1 MGESV
6 SEIIND
12 VAAGAGIEGASV
24 PIPLPEQEPKV
35 LPRSGLGM
43 PTRSGH
49 VLIVDDLAT
58 IRLMLARHVRELGHQ
73 VTLSGDGRDALKLL
87 GEQSFDLV
95 LLDMMM
101 PGMDGYAV
109 LKQIKEDPGLRE
121 IPVVMISG
129 VDDIKLVTRCIEIG
143 AEDYLPK
150 PFEPAL
156 LRARVR
162 ACLDKKQMWDELE
175 TRYRQLKDLEQ
186 LRDSLT
192 YMIVH
197 DLRTPLTSLL
207 TGLQTLEAIGD
218 LDAIQTEM
226 LEVSVSGGNTLLGM
240 INDLLDVSKMEDGSL
255 ALERGEVAPNA
266 LIWGALQQVKALAQS
281 KHLHLHQEIA
291 PDLPSLWAD
300 EEKLRRVLVNL
311 VSNAIKFTPDSG
323 DITVSVR
330 LQEQIQ
336 EQNATSN
343 DNSTQAASADAQHG
357 NALLFMVQDTGEGIP
372 RESFGRIFEKFGQV
386 ENRKAGRKMSTGLG
400 LTFCKMVVEAHGG
413 KIRVESELGQGS
425 TFLFTIPLEDNIPLK
440 TLS

>member
-197 DLRTPLTSLL
+197 DLRTP
-207 TGLQTLEAIGD
+207 AY
-218 LDAIQTEM
+218 
-226 LEVSVSGGNTLLGM
+226 
-240 INDLLDVSKMEDGSL
+240 
-255 ALERGEVAPNA
+255 
-266 LIWGALQQVKALAQS
+266 
-281 KHLHLHQEIA
+281 
-291 PDLPSLWAD
+291 LPSHRPANTGSY
-300 EEKLRRVLVNL
+300 RRPGRDTN
-311 VSNAIKFTPDSG
+311 G
-323 DITVSVR
+323 DVGSERVR
-330 LQEQIQ
+330 RKHAARHDQRPARCQ
-336 EQNATSN
+336 QN
-343 DNSTQAASADAQHG
+343 G
-357 NALLFMVQDTGEGIP
+357 
-372 RESFGRIFEKFGQV
+372 GRLACIG
-386 ENRKAGRKMSTGLG
+386 AG
-400 LTFCKMVVEAHGG
+400 
-413 KIRVESELGQGS
+413 
-425 TFLFTIPLEDNIPLK
+425 
-440 TLS
+440 